1 MPVVHRRESS
11 ISWYF
16 MNVLEKTPYF
26 SCLTFNTQDLINNSP
41 YCLPYDSY
49 DASSDNLVLDQLANP
64 QTDIFLY
71 SHHLSA

>member
-1 MPVVHRRESS
+1 
-11 ISWYF
+11 

-26 SCLTFNTQDLINNSP
+26 SCLTLNTQDLINNSP

-64 QTDIFLY
+64 QTYIFLY
-71 SHHLSA
+71 SRHLSA